1 MTKKMVTLLVAL
13 FLICTTSFVFAAQ
26 NAGSEVQ
33 DSLNKAGNSVGNVVN
48 GAGNVVRDGV
58 GAVERGLEDLGNTF
72 TSGAS
77 RVTNNNNANR
87 NNNYTTTRTATG
99 TTFAGMSANTWTW
112 FILAI
117 AGIAIVGLIWYY
129 SMQNNIEHRTN
140 HND

>member
-1 MTKKMVTLLVAL
+1 MTKKIVTLLVAL
-13 FLICTTSFVFAAQ
+13 FLICTTSFVFAAE

-33 DSLNKAGNSVGNVVN
+33 DSLNKAGHSVGNAVN
-48 GAGNVVRDGV
+48 GTGNVVRDGV
-58 GAVERGLEDLGNTF
+58 GAIEKGLEDLGNTF

-77 RVTNNNNANR
+77 RVTNNNANR
-87 NNNYTTTRTATG
+87 NNNYSTTRTATG

-129 SMQNNIEHRTN
+129 SMQNTTERRTN

>member
-1 MTKKMVTLLVAL
+1 MTKKIVTLLVAL
-13 FLICTTSFVFAAQ
+13 FLICTTSFVFAAE
-26 NAGSEVQ
+26 NAGSEIQ

-48 GAGNVVRDGV
+48 GTGNVVRDGV
-58 GAVERGLEDLGNTF
+58 GAVENGLESLGNTF
-72 TSGAS
+72 ASGAS

-87 NNNYTTTRTATG
+87 NNNYTTTRTSTG

-117 AGIAIVGLIWYY
+117 AGVAIVGLIWYY
-129 SMQNNIEHRTN
+129 SMQNDTERRTH